1 MNFCFSRKWRE
12 IQISREF
19 WGTLC
24 DLETMSAF
32 LKFDLS
38 TQLWECCQVYDL
50 DDIGNSN
57 DDHSDDIGC
66 KDKFRPKRFHL
77 LLRTSIFDSYLSILA
92 SKYIAAVILIK

>member
-19 WGTLC
+19 WDTLC

-66 KDKFRPKRFHL
+66 KDKFAKEIPSSLAYKYLRLLSFHSCL
-77 LLRTSIFDSYLSILA
+77 
-92 SKYIAAVILIK
+92 